1 MPRESCILQELEQL
15 FPNEVKA
22 DGSLAAI
29 EKYHVVK
36 TPLSVYKTV
45 PGCEVRS
52 LSPAHCATA
61 IMSAAGPMHYLHIAW
76 SQPGCCLSSCD
87 SVRHCLR
94 AHLRVGTPA
103 VSSPDAVVVGQHR
116 CYPLRCLR
124 RAAHPPC

>member
-1 MPRESCILQELEQL
+1 MQELEQL

-52 LSPAHCATA
+52 LSLSIVRMQQLLQPADLQ
-61 IMSAAGPMHYLHIAW
+61 YLYTGC
-76 SQPGCCLSSCD
+76 SQSTCG
-87 SVRHCLR
+87 LR
-94 AHLRVGTPA
+94 
-103 VSSPDAVVVGQHR
+103 S
-116 CYPLRCLR
+116 
-124 RAAHPPC
+124 